1 MSLLVVASVMLSCTD
16 DDIRTEQNLGS
27 GPKVVG
33 FTPALASVAYFVD
46 EGTVLREFPLNLI
59 GNGNGQVSGTDIEV
73 SYEIDPASTATDGVE
88 FNFVDTSGKITIPAG
103 DTFGV
108 YSLEVNTGQLN
119 PTMKTE
125 LILNLTT
132 SSPGSIVGAQHSQ
145 LKIVFV
151 GCLSQLAGDYQ
162 KVTTWN
168 SGGNSFTRTDEVLTL
183 VDINTFRTRYV
194 GNWNVGTFTPA
205 GYEFIDI
212 CGEINL
218 VADQNLG
225 QYSNEIKGGVD
236 DDVPNDGEVTSTTEF
251 YTVYDVVPYPG
262 LPNRV
267 FKTFYTKLN

>member
-88 FNFVDTSGKITIPAG
+88 FNFVDTTGKITIPAG

-108 YSLEVNTGQLN
+108 YPLEVNTGQLN

-151 GCLSQLAGDYQ
+151 GCSTDLEGTY
-162 KVTTWN
+162 TR
-168 SGGNSFTRTDEVLTL
+168 GTRTADISKIAPNVYYSTYFPAFASYYWFEFSDVCGDLAILDWEFQASNPLTPTDSPDEFVHGIIEPNGDLTFSGANVAGVSWYVDLTWTL
-183 VDINTFRTRYV
+183 VK
-194 GNWNVGTFTPA
+194 
-205 GYEFIDI
+205 
-212 CGEINL
+212 
-218 VADQNLG
+218 Q
-225 QYSNEIKGGVD
+225 
-236 DDVPNDGEVTSTTEF
+236 
-251 YTVYDVVPYPG
+251 
-262 LPNRV
+262 
-267 FKTFYTKLN
+267 